1 MSRLQ
6 RYPISANLGR
16 VVMRSGQ
23 YPTRINKKI
32 EQVYD
37 SVIMINNKN
46 ETMKK
51 ITKNRYTELRQLRHH
66 ESKQ

>member
-23 YPTRINKKI
+23 HPTRINKKI

-51 ITKNRYTELRQLRHH
+51 IYQE
-66 ESKQ
+66 